1 MITSFVNNK
10 MTKRATKEKVNLN
23 KLKSG
28 CSPCLSEVKKMEL
41 QIGKRKVSEIKI
53 DEIKKIVS
61 SLFSDK

>member
-1 MITSFVNNK
+1 LFVNNK

-28 CSPCLSEVKKMEL
+28 CSPCLSEAKKIEL
-41 QIGKRKVSEIKI
+41 KIGKRKVSEIKI

>member
-1 MITSFVNNK
+1 

-28 CSPCLSEVKKMEL
+28 CSPCLSEAKKIEL
-41 QIGKRKVSEIKI
+41 QIGQRKVSEIKI